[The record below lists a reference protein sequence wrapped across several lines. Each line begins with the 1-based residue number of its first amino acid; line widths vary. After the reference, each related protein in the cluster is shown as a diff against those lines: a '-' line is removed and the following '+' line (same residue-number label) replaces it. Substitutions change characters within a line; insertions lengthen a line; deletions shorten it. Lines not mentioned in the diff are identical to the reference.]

1 MQEETIAAVSTP
13 RGKGGVAL
21 LRISG
26 EDAVRICEKV
36 FHPKNGK
43 ALAKQSAR
51 TAVFGTIGM
60 PESDGGFT
68 PVDEGLAT
76 VFYAPASFTGEDT
89 VEICCHGGILVTETV
104 LAAILSAGAR
114 PAEAGEFTKR
124 AFLNGKL
131 GLSAA
136 EALADLLEAQ
146 TREQLALAHHGM
158 QGATGEKCR
167 TIYERLRYLLAS
179 VYVRIDYPDEDLA
192 DLSKEEL
199 EKECAACVESL
210 RALAATY
217 RTGHAVAE
225 GIRTVLCGRPNVGKS
240 SIYNR
245 LVGRDAAIV
254 TEVEGTTRDVLS
266 EVATLGRVTLRLY
279 DTAGLRETDDTVEK
293 IGVERAKE
301 ALEKAELILAVFDG
315 SCDPTKEDRAF
326 AEWLQAQKVPV
337 IALLNKSDLAENTEA
352 QSFYRSAFAH
362 TVPCSAKTGEGIEA
376 LAALTEQMFLDGTL
390 NFREDAV
397 LTNARQYAAAQKAL
411 EQTERAVHA
420 LQSGLPI
427 DLCCRDI
434 EDAME
439 SLSELDGRGV
449 SEELVSEIFSHFCV
463 GK

>member
-26 EDAVRICEKV
+26 QDAVRICGRV
-36 FHPKNGK
+36 FRPKSGK
-43 ALAKQSAR
+43 KLEEQPVR

-60 PESDGGFT
+60 PEPDGGFT

-76 VFYAPASFTGEDT
+76 VFCAPASFTGEDT
-89 VEICCHGGILVTETV
+89 VELCCHGGILVTETV
-104 LAAILSAGAR
+104 LAAVLSAGAR

-158 QGATGEKCR
+158 QGTTGEKCNA
-167 TIYERLRYLLAS
+167 IYERLRHLLAS

-192 DLSKEEL
+192 ELSEKEL
-199 EKECAACVESL
+199 EQGFSECARSL
-210 RALAATY
+210 RELVATY

-225 GIRTVLCGRPNVGKS
+225 GIRTVLCGKPNVGKS
-240 SIYNR
+240 SLYNR

-254 TEVEGTTRDVLS
+254 TEMEGTTRDVLC
-266 EVATLGRVTLRLY
+266 ETATLGRVTLRLF
-279 DTAGLRETDDTVEK
+279 DTAGLRATDDAVEK
-293 IGVERAKE
+293 IGVLRARE
-301 ALEKAELILAVFDG
+301 AIEGAELILAVFDG
-315 SCDPTKEDRAF
+315 SAMPTEEDAALIR
-326 AEWLQAQKVPV
+326 ELQAQTAPV
-337 IALLNKSDLAENTEA
+337 IAVVNKSDLAERKGSFPYY
-352 QSFYRSAFAH
+352 QSIFEH
-362 TVPCSAKTGEGIEA
+362 TVSCSAKDGTGIGS
-376 LAALTEQMFLDGTL
+376 LAALTEQMFLDGKL
-390 NFREDAV
+390 DFREDAI
-397 LTNARQYAAAQKAL
+397 LTNARQYAAAQRAL
-411 EQTERAVHA
+411 EQTERAVRA
-420 LQSGLPI
+420 LHEGLPV
-427 DLCCRDI
+427 DLCCRDA
-434 EDAME
+434 EEAMQ

>member
-1 MQEETIAAVSTP
+1 MQGETIAAVSTP

-21 LRISG
+21 LRVSG
-26 EDAVRICEKV
+26 QDAVQICEKV

-43 ALAKQSAR
+43 ALANQPER

-60 PESDGGFT
+60 PEPDGGFT

-76 VFYAPASFTGEDT
+76 TFYAPASFTGENT

-104 LAAILSAGAR
+104 LTAILSAGAR

-146 TREQLALAHHGM
+146 TREQLCLAHHGM
-158 QGATGEKCR
+158 QGVTGEKCR
-167 TIYERLRYLLAS
+167 MIYERLRHLLAS

-199 EKECAACVESL
+199 EKECSACAESL
-210 RALAATY
+210 RALVATY

-266 EVATLGRVTLRLY
+266 EVATLGRVTLRLF
-279 DTAGLRETDDTVEK
+279 DTAGLRETNDTVEK

-301 ALEKAELILAVFDG
+301 TLEQAELILAVFDG
-315 SCDPTKEDRAF
+315 SCAPTEEDRAF
-326 AEWLQAQKVPV
+326 AEWLKRQSAPV
-337 IALLNKSDLAENTEA
+337 IVLLNKSDLAENPEA
-352 QSFYRSAFAH
+352 QTFYRTSFAH
-362 TVPCSAKTGEGIEA
+362 IVSCSAKIGTGIEA
-376 LAALTEQMFLDGTL
+376 LSKLTEQLFLDGTL
-390 NFREDAV
+390 DFREDAV
-397 LTNARQYAAAQKAL
+397 LTNARQYAAAQRAL
-411 EQTERAVHA
+411 EQTERAVRA
-420 LQSGLPI
+420 LRSGLPI
-427 DLCCRDI
+427 DLCSRDI
-434 EDAME
+434 EEAME